1 MRLPILGYI
10 LVLSLTAQA
19 AQEKKASH
27 ELMKREQSAKLA
39 FKQKQF
45 EDVVNLLNP
54 YTDEVSASSFITLAG
69 AYNELKD
76 FKNLVRILSLLS
88 EKRPKDYHVHFMLGD
103 AHIKLASDS
112 KDVRKRQEEE
122 DAGVAAFRT
131 ALRLNRRFRPAHQ
144 ALVNFFQTAGL
155 NHEARE
161 QLNDMLKT
169 FGDRGEIHADLCRLN
184 SIDGFLQQ
192 AIKHCRRAMTL
203 APNFPESYVYLAQTY
218 FDQKSLDKAETTLV
232 QAARK
237 FPKSEFV
244 QYGAGQFFL
253 KKNNYPVATKY
264 LKRAVASQ
272 SESARSQRSLANALF
287 ESGLSKESLSH
298 FLKACQIDQTA
309 QGDLLGAA
317 SRLRLKGENM
327 LAQEFSMAS
336 ANCKK

>member
-1 MRLPILGYI
+1 MRGPLLFFLAVLTFSAQSNASSPE
-10 LVLSLTAQA
+10 LVKREQA
-19 AQEKKASH
+19 AKDAFQEKKFA
-27 ELMKREQSAKLA
+27 
-39 FKQKQF
+39 
-45 EDVVNLLNP
+45 DVVEILNP
-54 YTDEVSASSFITLAG
+54 YTDEVSPSSFITLAS

-76 FKNLVRILSLLS
+76 YKNLVRILSLLS
-88 EKRPKDYHVHFMLGD
+88 EKRPKDYHVFFMLGD
-103 AHIKLASDS
+103 AHLKFAGDS

-122 DAGVAAFRT
+122 NEGVASFRT
-131 ALRLNRRFRPAHQ
+131 AIRLNRNFRPAHQ
-144 ALVNFFQTAGL
+144 ALVNFFQLSGL

-161 QLNDMLKT
+161 QLNDMLKA

-218 FDQKSLDKAETTLV
+218 FDQKSLDKAEKTLV
-232 QAARK
+232 YAAKK
-237 FPKSEFV
+237 FPKSEFA

-253 KKNNYPVATKY
+253 KKSNYPVATKY
-264 LKRAVASQ
+264 LKRAVASET
-272 SESARSQRSLANALF
+272 ESARSQRSLANALF

-309 QGDLLGAA
+309 QADLLSAA

-327 LAQEFSMAS
+327 LAQEFSMTS
-336 ANCKK
+336 SNCKK